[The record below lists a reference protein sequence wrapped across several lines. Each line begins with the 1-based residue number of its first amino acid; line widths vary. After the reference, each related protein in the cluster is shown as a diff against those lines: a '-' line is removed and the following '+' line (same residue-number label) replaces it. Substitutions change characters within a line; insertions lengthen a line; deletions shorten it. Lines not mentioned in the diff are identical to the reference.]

1 MVRSMTGFGR
11 AEVSTDLCSVTVEA
25 RSVNHRHLDPSIRL
39 PRALASFE
47 PNVRRALGQ
56 RLERGRVDV
65 NVQLGPGTGGSAQ
78 RIVVDAALARE
89 YAERA
94 RSLATDLGLSGD
106 VSLEWLLARSGVI
119 RTEEAEPAD
128 GEALWPVLE
137 TALGRA
143 LDALVDQRTTDGAA
157 LEAALRALAVELT
170 RHVDMLAV
178 RAPAGA
184 ARREG
189 RLRERIKGLI
199 EGADIDEGRILTE
212 AAAWAERSDVTEE
225 LARLRSHVDQLGGIL
240 DKGGPVGRPLDF
252 LLQELN
258 REVNTV
264 ASKADDLE
272 LSQTAL
278 AAKGVLEKMREQV
291 QNLE

>member
-47 PNVRRALGQ
+47 PNVRRTIGR
-56 RLERGRVDV
+56 RLERGRVDL
-65 NVQLGPGTGGSAQ
+65 NVQLGPGTGSSTQ
-78 RIVVDAALARE
+78 RIVVDTTLARE

-94 RSLATDLGLSGD
+94 RTVAAELGLSGD

-119 RTEEAEPAD
+119 RTEDAEPAD
-128 GEALWPVLE
+128 GEALWPVFE
-137 TALGRA
+137 AALGRA
-143 LDALVDQRTTDGAA
+143 VDALVEQRTTEGAA
-157 LEAALRALAVELT
+157 LEAALRALSLELT
-170 RHVDMLAV
+170 RHVDALAV

-184 ARREG
+184 ARREQ
-189 RLRERIKGLI
+189 RLRERLTALL
-199 EGADIDEGRILTE
+199 EGVVDENRLLTE
-212 AAAWAERSDVTEE
+212 AAVWAERSDVTEE
-225 LARLRSHVDQLGGIL
+225 LARLRSHLDQLGAIL

-272 LSQTAL
+272 LSQTAI

>member
-1 MVRSMTGFGR
+1 MTGFGR

-56 RLERGRVDV
+56 RLERGRIDV

-94 RSLATDLGLSGD
+94 RTLATELGLSGD

-143 LDALVDQRTTDGAA
+143 LDALVDQRTTEGAA

-225 LARLRSHVDQLGGIL
+225 LARLRSHVDQLAGIL

-272 LSQTAL
+272 LSQTAI

>member
-1 MVRSMTGFGR
+1 MTGFGR
-11 AEVSTDLCSVTVEA
+11 AEVSIDLCSITVEA

-94 RSLATDLGLSGD
+94 RTLATELGLSGD

-143 LDALVDQRTTDGAA
+143 LDALVDQRTTEGAA

-225 LARLRSHVDQLGGIL
+225 LARLRSHVDQLAGIL

-272 LSQTAL
+272 LSQTAI